1 MKRYALPL
9 VLLCACT
16 TPQTGS
22 PRGHPQPEFVGK
34 VWVSTDAS
42 AAPGTFRIFLPD
54 GTLVMDSC
62 WETYR
67 LAPWRTIDGRRIEW
81 TEDTARIVAQITQ
94 LTGERLHLRLQL
106 GGGSQGGDLS
116 PGASAYRLSRHAA
129 VSQDV
134 STCGVR
140 PPVAPAPELK
150 QDGAGRPPKV

>member
-1 MKRYALPL
+1 MRRYATVPL

-22 PRGHPQPEFVGK
+22 PRGHPQQQPEFVGK
-34 VWVSTDAS
+34 VWLSTDAS

-81 TEDTARIVAQITQ
+81 TEDTARIVAQITH
-94 LTGERLHLRLQL
+94 LTGERLQLRLQL
-106 GGGSQGGDLS
+106 RGEVKEET
-116 PGASAYRLSRHAA
+116 YR
-129 VSQDV
+129 
-134 STCGVR
+134 
-140 PPVAPAPELK
+140 PAQEPTVCPDMPRRARVL
-150 QDGAGRPPKV
+150 P

>member
-1 MKRYALPL
+1 MRRYATLPL
-9 VLLCACT
+9 VVLCACT
-16 TPQTGS
+16 TAPTGS
-22 PRGHPQPEFVGK
+22 PGHPPRQPGFVGK

-81 TEDTARIVAQITQ
+81 TEDTAHIVAQITQ

-106 GGGSQGGDLS
+106 RGEVKEET
-116 PGASAYRLSRHAA
+116 YR
-129 VSQDV
+129 
-134 STCGVR
+134 
-140 PPVAPAPELK
+140 PAQVPTVCP
-150 QDGAGRPPKV
+150 DMPR